1 MRWQLQHILGE
12 GLRKK
17 QARQTA
23 GETMIQDNL
32 QRGVHNDIAADKTP
46 MVKTPADKPQWTTA
60 YCKCGQSPNGLI
72 LDVDRRM

>member
-1 MRWQLQHILGE
+1 MLGE

-32 QRGVHNDIAADKTP
+32 QQGVHDDIAADKTP